1 LKNLK
6 YVMENELPMEAVVG
20 LISALEDVKEGR
32 YTVLTN
38 QIEEN
43 KG

>member
-1 LKNLK
+1 
-6 YVMENELPMEAVVG
+6 MEKVKEGELPEEAIIG

-38 QIEEN
+38 EIDE
-43 KG
+43 K